1 MDRHR
6 ARRRTCRRGAVGRA
20 ARPRCA
26 RPPTLGLAAQARL
39 GSGPCDL
46 VWCDRGRRRP
56 RAVGGRFQQRGKIR
70 KHGARFVAR
79 RRDRRGAR
87 ALAQWTRQ
95 HRRATAPQPSG
106 GIPARGLRR
115 VLDRLAVAALAVGGA
130 RARGP
135 LSVDAQLERFSRA
148 IPLVI
153 VLLVAS
159 GLRLAFVQLDRIA
172 ALWTT
177 SYGQLLACKLAGVVV
192 LLALAAA
199 NRYRLVPKF
208 ETSAAAAARPL
219 ATAIA
224 FELAIALLILSL
236 VALWRFTP
244 PPRALAVAAPISLHL
259 HGEKAM
265 AEIEIE
271 RNGE

>member
-1 MDRHR
+1 MDRLR
-6 ARRRTCRRGAVGRA
+6 PRRRTRRRGAVGRA

-39 GSGPCDL
+39 GSRPCNL
-46 VWCDRGRRRP
+46 VWCDRSHRRP
-56 RAVGGRFQQRGKIR
+56 RAPGGRFRLRGKIR
-70 KHGARFVAR
+70 KRGARFVAR

-87 ALAQWTRQ
+87 AFAQRTRQ
-95 HRRATAPQPSG
+95 HRRAPAPQPPG
-106 GIPARGLRR
+106 G
-115 VLDRLAVAALAVGGA
+115 
-130 RARGP
+130 
-135 LSVDAQLERFSRA
+135 
-148 IPLVI
+148 
-153 VLLVAS
+153 
-159 GLRLAFVQLDRIA
+159 
-172 ALWTT
+172 
-177 SYGQLLACKLAGVVV
+177 
-192 LLALAAA
+192 
-199 NRYRLVPKF
+199 
-208 ETSAAAAARPL
+208 AAAARPL

-271 RNGE
+271 RNGAAAAASLLLLDGAFRPLAAKEVTLVLATPAAGIEPMRRIARRAGETNWRIHDLRIPVP